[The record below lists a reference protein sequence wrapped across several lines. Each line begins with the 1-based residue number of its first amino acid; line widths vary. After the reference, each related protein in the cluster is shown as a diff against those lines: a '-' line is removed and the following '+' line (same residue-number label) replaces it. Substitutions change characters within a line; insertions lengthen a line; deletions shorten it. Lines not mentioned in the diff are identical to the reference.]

1 MKKKPFALQ
10 DRLHSFKHAI
20 NGFLILLK
28 EEHNS
33 RIHMVALVSV
43 IIAGLGFGISVY
55 EWIAVILVAGLVLS
69 LEAVNSAMENL
80 LDYVSPERHEKVKKI
95 KDIIAGAVLIAS
107 ATAFITG
114 AIIFLP
120 KIVALF

>member
-1 MKKKPFALQ
+1 MKQKPFTLR
-10 DRLHSFKHAI
+10 DRLSSFTHAI
-20 NGFLILLK
+20 NGILVLLR

-33 RIHMVALVSV
+33 RIHLVALVSV
-43 IIAGLGFGISVY
+43 VVAGVVFGISTY
-55 EWIAVILVAGLVLS
+55 EWIAVIMVAGLVLS

-107 ATAFITG
+107 ATALITG
-114 AIIFLP
+114 VVIFLP
-120 KIVALF
+120 RIVALF

>member
-1 MKKKPFALQ
+1 MKQKPFTLK
-10 DRLHSFKHAI
+10 DRLSSFTHAI
-20 NGFLILLK
+20 NGIFILLR

-33 RIHMVALVSV
+33 RIHLVALVSV
-43 IIAGLGFGISVY
+43 VIAGLVFGISTY
-55 EWIAVILVAGLVLS
+55 EWIAVIMVSGLVLS

-107 ATAFITG
+107 ATALITG
-114 AIIFLP
+114 VVIFLP
-120 KIVALF
+120 KIVTLF

>member
-1 MKKKPFALQ
+1 MR
-10 DRLHSFKHAI
+10 DRLSSFTHAI
-20 NGFLILLK
+20 NGILVLLR

-33 RIHMVALVSV
+33 RIHLVALVSV
-43 IIAGLGFGISVY
+43 VVAGVVFGISTY
-55 EWIAVILVAGLVLS
+55 EWIAVIMVAGLVLS

-107 ATAFITG
+107 ATALITG
-114 AIIFLP
+114 VVIFLP
-120 KIVALF
+120 RIVALF